1 MAETRTHEGFG
12 GGAYDDRS
20 GTPAEHVHAVVAAAK
35 QFGSYPIASDLDR
48 RTFIEPEFLP
58 FGEWM
63 RKECL
68 PV

>member
-1 MAETRTHEGFG
+1 
-12 GGAYDDRS
+12 
-20 GTPAEHVHAVVAAAK
+20 VHAVVAAAK